1 MNAPAA
7 GPARSL
13 GFRLLDRI
21 ERIGNALPHPVTLF
35 AMFGAMVLIA
45 SWLAASMHVS
55 AIHPKD
61 GSTIAAINLLDRD
74 GVRRIFTEAVRNFTG
89 FAPLGTV
96 LVAML
101 GVGIAEAS
109 GLMTV
114 LLRGFAMSVP
124 RSLLTAA
131 IVFAG
136 INGSMAGDAA
146 IILLPP
152 LAAML
157 FIAVGRHP
165 LVGIAAA
172 FAGVSGGFSANLLPT
187 ILDVLLVGLSQAAL
201 DASKLLPGY
210 TVNILGNYWFMLI
223 STPVL
228 TVLGTWITHRF
239 VEPRF
244 GAWRPAA
251 AGAAPPEADVAPAAG
266 EDHGTMLHPL
276 SPGERRGLV
285 AAGVSLLA
293 VIALMVVLTAPGG
306 APLRVDGA
314 TPIERLRPL
323 FDSMVVWVLVLFF
336 VPGLVY
342 GLVTGRFRNDHDVA
356 KISGETMGTMGVYIV
371 LAFVAGQ
378 FVAWFGWSNLGAIL
392 AIGGANTLKAMG
404 LTGAPLIAGLVL
416 FAAFLNLFTAS
427 SSAKWAVMS
436 TVFVPMFVLL
446 GFTPEGT
453 QAIYRVGD
461 SCTNMITPLMPY
473 MPFLIAY
480 AQRYESKSG
489 TGTIIALMVPY
500 TIAFTILWTLML
512 VAFWAFH
519 LPIGPGVGMML
530 GH

>member
-1 MNAPAA
+1 MSAPAA
-7 GPARSL
+7 PRKRSI
-13 GFRLLDRI
+13 GFRLLDGV
-21 ERIGNALPHPVTLF
+21 ERVGNMLPHPITLF
-35 AMFGAMVLIA
+35 ALFATIVLVA
-45 SWLAASMHVS
+45 SWVAAQMGVS
-55 AIHPKD
+55 AIHPRD
-61 GSTIAAINLLDRD
+61 GSAIDAINLLDRE

-114 LLRGFAMSVP
+114 VMRGFAMSMP
-124 RSLLTAA
+124 RSLLTAT
-131 IVFAG
+131 IVFIG
-136 INGSMAGDAA
+136 VNGSMAGDAA
-146 IILLPP
+146 VILLPP

-201 DASKLLPGY
+201 DASNLLPGY
-210 TVNILGNYWFMLI
+210 RVNIVGNYWFMLV
-223 STPVL
+223 STPAL

-244 GAWRPAA
+244 GPWTPPAGDAA
-251 AGAAPPEADVAPAAG
+251 ATGAAP
-266 EDHGTMLHPL
+266 EDHGAMLAPL
-276 SPGERRGLV
+276 TREERRGLI
-285 AAGVSLLA
+285 AAAWGLVGV
-293 VIALMVVLTAPGG
+293 VVLMLLLSAPAG
-306 APLRVDGA
+306 APLRTEGS
-314 TPIERLRPL
+314 TLIERLRPL
-323 FDSMVVWVLVLFF
+323 FDSLVVWVLILFF
-336 VPGLVY
+336 VPGLMY
-342 GLVTGRFRNDHDVA
+342 GFVTGKFRGEADLA
-356 KISGETMGTMGVYIV
+356 KVSGDTMATMGTYIV

-378 FVAWFGWSNLGAIL
+378 FVAWFGWSNLGAIM
-392 AIGGANTLKAMG
+392 AITGANGLKAMG
-404 LTGAPLIAGLVL
+404 LEGAPLIAGLVL
-416 FAAFLNLFTAS
+416 FAAFLNLFTS
-427 SSAKWAVMS
+427 SASAKWAVMS

-473 MPFLIAY
+473 MPFLIVY
-480 AQRYESKSG
+480 AQRYDPKAGS
-489 TGTIIALMVPY
+489 GTIIALMVPY
-500 TIAFTILWTLML
+500 SIAFTIMWTLML
-512 VAFWAFH
+512 IAFWMFD

-530 GH
+530 PR

>member
-1 MNAPAA
+1 MTAPAA
-7 GPARSL
+7 PRKRPL
-13 GFRLLDRI
+13 GFRLLDGI
-21 ERIGNALPHPVTLF
+21 ERVGNTLPHPITLF
-35 AMFGAMVLIA
+35 TMFAAIV
-45 SWLAASMHVS
+45 LAASWIAAPMGVS
-55 AIHPKD
+55 AIHPRD
-61 GSTIAAINLLDRD
+61 GSPIDALNLLDRD
-74 GVRRIFTEAVRNFTG
+74 GLRRIFTEAVRNFTG

-114 LLRGFAMSVP
+114 VMRGFAMSMP

-131 IVFAG
+131 IVFTG

-201 DASKLLPGY
+201 DASNLLPGY
-210 TVNILGNYWFMLI
+210 RVNIVGNYWFMLI

-244 GAWRPAA
+244 GRWSAPQSEGAA
-251 AGAAPPEADVAPAAG
+251 AGAAGDGSHDAMLAPLTR
-266 EDHGTMLHPL
+266 E
-276 SPGERRGLV
+276 ERRGLL
-285 AAGVSLLA
+285 AAGWGLLA
-293 VIALMVVLTAPGG
+293 VVVLMVALSAPAG
-306 APLRVDGA
+306 APLRVEGE

-323 FDSMVVWVLVLFF
+323 FDSLVVWVLILFF
-336 VPGLVY
+336 VPGLMY
-342 GLVTGRFRNDHDVA
+342 GIVTGKFRNDHDLA
-356 KISGETMGTMGVYIV
+356 KVSGDTMATMGVYIV

-378 FVAWFGWSNLGAIL
+378 FVAWFGWSNLGAIM
-392 AIGGANTLKAMG
+392 AISGANGLKAMG
-404 LTGAPLIAGLVL
+404 LEGAPLITGLVL
-416 FAAFLNLFTAS
+416 FAAFLNLFTS
-427 SSAKWAVMS
+427 SASAKWAVMS

-473 MPFLIAY
+473 MPFLITY
-480 AQRYESKSG
+480 AQRYDAKAGS
-489 TGTIIALMVPY
+489 GTIIALMVPY
-500 TIAFTILWTLML
+500 TIAFTIMWTLML
-512 VAFWAFH
+512 IVFWMFD

-530 GH
+530 KG

>member
-1 MNAPAA
+1 V
-7 GPARSL
+7 
-13 GFRLLDRI
+13 LDAI

-35 AMFGAMVLIA
+35 AIFGVAVLVA
-45 SWLAASMHVS
+45 SWFAAMMHLT

-61 GSTIAAINLLDRD
+61 GSTIAAINLLDRE

-101 GVGIAEAS
+101 GVGVAEAS
-109 GLMTV
+109 GLLTV
-114 LLRGFAMSVP
+114 VLRGLALNVP

-136 INGSMAGDAA
+136 VNASMAGDAG

-157 FIAVGRHP
+157 FVAVGRHP

-187 ILDVLLVGLSQAAL
+187 ILDVLLTGLSQAAL

-210 TVNILGNYWFMLI
+210 SVNVLGNYWFMLV
-223 STPVL
+223 STPIL
-228 TVLGTWITHRF
+228 TVLGTWITQRF

-244 GAWRPAA
+244 GAWSPGGKEKGERKGDQ
-251 AGAAPPEADVAPAAG
+251 AGEADGEHAAMLNALTPA
-266 EDHGTMLHPL
+266 
-276 SPGERRGLV
+276 ERRGLK
-285 AAGVSLLA
+285 AAAWALAA
-293 VIALMVVLTAPGG
+293 VIAAVLVLTLPPG

-323 FDSMVVWVLVLFF
+323 FDSLVVWVLILFF

-342 GLVTGRFRNDHDVA
+342 GIATGKFKNDHDVA
-356 KISGETMGTMGVYIV
+356 RVSGDTMATMGVYIV

-392 AIGGANTLKAMG
+392 AIAGADGLKAMH
-404 LTGAPLIAGLVL
+404 LTGAALIVGLVL
-416 FAAFLNLFTAS
+416 FAAILNLFTAS
-427 SSAKWAVMS
+427 ASAKWAVMS

-446 GFTPEGT
+446 GFSPEGT

-480 AQRYESKSG
+480 AQRYEEDSG
-489 TGTIIALMVPY
+489 TGTIIAMMMPY
-500 TIAFTILWTLML
+500 TIAFTVVWSLLL

-519 LPIGPGVGMML
+519 LPIGPGVGIML
-530 GH
+530 GG

>member
-1 MNAPAA
+1 VAA
-7 GPARSL
+7 QAATPKRSL
-13 GFRLLDRI
+13 GFRALDAI
-21 ERIGNALPHPVTLF
+21 ERVGNMLPHPVTLF
-35 AMFGAMVLIA
+35 AILAGIVLVA
-45 SWLAASMHVS
+45 SWISSLLGVS
-55 AIHPKD
+55 AIHPRD
-61 GSTIAAINLLDRD
+61 GSTIDAINLLNRD

-114 LLRGFAMSVP
+114 VMRGFALSMP

-136 INGSMAGDAA
+136 VNGSMAGDAA

-210 TVNILGNYWFMLI
+210 SVNVVGNYWFMLI
-223 STPVL
+223 STPIL
-228 TVLGTWITHRF
+228 TVLATWVTHRF

-244 GAWRPAA
+244 GRWSPGGNGGAETPD
-251 AGAAPPEADVAPAAG
+251 AGHEA
-266 EDHGTMLHPL
+266 MLAPL
-276 SPGERRGLV
+276 SPVERRGLV
-285 AAGVSLLA
+285 AAGWGLLA
-293 VIALMVVLTAPGG
+293 VIVAVVALSAPAG
-306 APLRVDGA
+306 APLRVEGA

-323 FDSMVVWVLVLFF
+323 FDSLVVWVLILFF

-342 GLVTGRFRNDHDVA
+342 GIVTGKFRNDHDVA
-356 KISGETMGTMGVYIV
+356 KVSGDTMATMGVYIV

-378 FVAWFGWSNLGAIL
+378 FVAWFGWSNLGAIM
-392 AIGGANTLKAMG
+392 AIGGANGLKALG

-416 FAAFLNLFTAS
+416 FAAFLNLFTS
-427 SSAKWAVMS
+427 SASAKWAVMS

-473 MPFLIAY
+473 MPFLITY
-480 AQRYESKSG
+480 AQRYEAKSG
-489 TGTIIALMVPY
+489 TGTIIALMMPY
-500 TIAFTILWTLML
+500 TIAFTIVWTVML
-512 VAFWAFH
+512 IAFWAFG

-530 GH
+530 KH

>member
-1 MNAPAA
+1 VGAQAA
-7 GPARSL
+7 QPRRSL
-13 GFRLLDRI
+13 GFRLLDAV

-35 AMFGAMVLIA
+35 GILAAVVLLA
-45 SWLAASMHVS
+45 SWITAQMGVS
-55 AIHPKD
+55 AIHPRD
-61 GSTIAAINLLDRD
+61 GSAIDAVNLLDRE

-101 GVGIAEAS
+101 GVGLAEAS

-114 LLRGFAMSVP
+114 LMRGFAMSMP

-131 IVFAG
+131 IMFAG

-172 FAGVSGGFSANLLPT
+172 FAGVSGGFSANVLPT

-201 DASKLLPGY
+201 DASSLLPGY
-210 TVNILGNYWFMLI
+210 RVNVVGNYWFMLL

-228 TVLGTWITHRF
+228 TVLGTWVTHRF

-244 GAWRPAA
+244 GKWSPDAGGGAA
-251 AGAAPPEADVAPAAG
+251 AGGDGHEA
-266 EDHGTMLHPL
+266 MLVPL
-276 SPGERRGLV
+276 TAQERRGLAV
-285 AAGVSLLA
+285 AGWAVFA
-293 VIALMVVLTAPGG
+293 VIAAMIALSLPGG
-306 APLRVDGA
+306 APLRVEGA
-314 TPIERLRPL
+314 TPVERLRPL
-323 FDSMVVWVLVLFF
+323 FDSLVVWVLILFF
-336 VPGLVY
+336 VPGLAY
-342 GLVTGRFRNDHDVA
+342 GIVTGRFRNDHDVA
-356 KISGETMGTMGVYIV
+356 RVSGDTMATMGVYVV

-378 FVAWFGWSNLGAIL
+378 FVAWFGWSNLGAIM
-392 AIGGANTLKAMG
+392 AIGGANGLKAMG

-416 FAAFLNLFTAS
+416 FSAFLNLFTAS
-427 SSAKWAVMS
+427 ASAKWAVMS

-473 MPFLIAY
+473 MPFLITY
-480 AQRYESKSG
+480 AQRYDAKSG

-500 TIAFTILWTLML
+500 TIAFAIVWTLL
-512 VAFWAFH
+512 LIAFWAFN

-530 GH
+530 PR